1 MCWLSLWI
9 NYRSISN
16 ADKNHSDIIKLI
28 HGDGIWL
35 VRSRS
40 VQLFRNIAIMYS
52 EVLLYSYSITGTS
65 PMRQKEKLQASEY
78 QILDTIGTNLPLVR
92 NSNLLF
98 FFDMSDFI

>member
-16 ADKNHSDIIKLI
+16 GDKNHSKIIKLI
-28 HGDGIWL
+28 HGDRIWL

-40 VQLFRNIAIMYS
+40 IQLFRNTAIMYS
-52 EVLLYSYSITGTS
+52 EVFLYSYSITYIS

-78 QILDTIGTNLPLVR
+78 QILDTIGTNLHW
-92 NSNLLF
+92 
-98 FFDMSDFI
+98 